1 MHLKHLVK
9 PLVHSLILGSIDT
22 NYNQI
27 LIWWVSRP
35 SVCLSKPYFFQTCGG
50 VRLHSIS
57 STQVCNALKLWKNHV
72 YTHLK
77 RTGAFITQ
85 LIYFFII
92 LLYLKYFYSLF
103 MWVYFINTGV
113 ATKYLLTSYNFN
125 TDNIKA
131 ITNVSYE
138 IARETLIV
146 KKPKPLILL
155 HYRSM
160 AHLAMNRWSDQMKQN
175 GTNSSGNRAQP
186 IKRDCLS
193 KMKMGKYI
201 FVCSAARYSMF
212 FFWFLCNPSGA
223 ALTCNKLLTFE
234 WQERILNCCK
244 LKQISRKIQ
253 RLKFNSL
260 VFSNYFFIALK

>member
-1 MHLKHLVK
+1 
-9 PLVHSLILGSIDT
+9 
-22 NYNQI
+22 
-27 LIWWVSRP
+27 
-35 SVCLSKPYFFQTCGG
+35 
-50 VRLHSIS
+50 
-57 STQVCNALKLWKNHV
+57 
-72 YTHLK
+72 
-77 RTGAFITQ
+77 
-85 LIYFFII
+85 
-92 LLYLKYFYSLF
+92 

-212 FFWFLCNPSGA
+212 FFLIFMQSIGSRA
-223 ALTCNKLLTFE
+223 YM
-234 WQERILNCCK
+234 Q
-244 LKQISRKIQ
+244 QIAH
-253 RLKFNSL
+253 F
-260 VFSNYFFIALK
+260 

>member
-1 MHLKHLVK
+1 
-9 PLVHSLILGSIDT
+9 
-22 NYNQI
+22 
-27 LIWWVSRP
+27 
-35 SVCLSKPYFFQTCGG
+35 
-50 VRLHSIS
+50 
-57 STQVCNALKLWKNHV
+57 
-72 YTHLK
+72 
-77 RTGAFITQ
+77 
-85 LIYFFII
+85 
-92 LLYLKYFYSLF
+92 

-212 FFWFLCNPSGA
+212 FFSDFYAIHREPRLHATNCS
-223 ALTCNKLLTFE
+223 LLTDRNE
-234 WQERILNCCK
+234 
-244 LKQISRKIQ
+244 
-253 RLKFNSL
+253 
-260 VFSNYFFIALK
+260 Y